1 MCPYLTLM
9 MFKRLYFQGSSFRS
23 PQVTLHWE
31 GVLTLDFPRS
41 LYWHLVPFFSLII
54 TFHGSI
60 CNYEG
65 KKYYSLRGKGII
77 GSHPTHCCQV
87 LGFDIKGQ
95 SRLAGNLQMQTLSF
109 LWSSSFVSMVHENS
123 LCHVMNPKES
133 RQL

>member
-41 LYWHLVPFFSLII
+41 LYWHLVPFFSFII

-65 KKYYSLRGKGII
+65 KEYYFIRGKGIV
-77 GSHPTHCCQV
+77 GRHPTHCHQV
-87 LGFDIKGQ
+87 LGLDIKGQ
-95 SRLAGNLQMQTLSF
+95 SRLAGNLKLPQGHCHHPHHLHQQVF
-109 LWSSSFVSMVHENS
+109 QQEIS
-123 LCHVMNPKES
+123 LFPLLVY
-133 RQL
+133 